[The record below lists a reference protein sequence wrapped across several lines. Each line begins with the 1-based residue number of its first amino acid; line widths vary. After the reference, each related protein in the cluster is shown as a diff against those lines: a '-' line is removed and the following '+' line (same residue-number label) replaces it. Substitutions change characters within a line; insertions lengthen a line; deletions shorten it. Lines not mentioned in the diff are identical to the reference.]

1 MKIVKTDLQF
11 KDLGTKPFAIH
22 TPSEHIQL
30 HSVCVI
36 LGKRG
41 SGKSFFASNLMHWLD
56 FNRICIISP
65 TYESNYAQFRR
76 LGVAEDD
83 IFNPD
88 DPHVVQKIIDIV
100 NAERDDLLEYR
111 QKLAMLKE
119 LKEIIKNPWD
129 LSENYHL
136 FSEFIGLDGN
146 WIEPEH
152 KWGGR
157 KPKIAVMVDDAQ
169 STAIFRNRRFLN
181 LVTRSRHIGSMPGD
195 EASIGISMFI
205 CCQNY
210 TATGGGLPKVVRGNL
225 THFAMFRNK
234 NRDELNLVAK
244 EMSGEVSPEKFLEVY
259 DYIMSDEEDKH
270 VFMFVD
276 LHRKPNHPSMFRK
289 SYTSFVVPT

>member
-1 MKIVKTDLQF
+1 
-11 KDLGTKPFAIH
+11 
-22 TPSEHIQL
+22 
-30 HSVCVI
+30 
-36 LGKRG
+36 
-41 SGKSFFASNLMHWLD
+41 
-56 FNRICIISP
+56 
-65 TYESNYAQFRR
+65 
-76 LGVAEDD
+76 
-83 IFNPD
+83 
-88 DPHVVQKIIDIV
+88 
-100 NAERDDLLEYR
+100 
-111 QKLAMLKE
+111 MLKE
-119 LKEIIKNPWD
+119 LKEVIKNPQQ
-129 LSENYHL
+129 LQENYYL

-157 KPKIAVMVDDAQ
+157 RPKMALFMDDAQ